1 MISRIQKPGVIPLGN
16 LAQEMV
22 NFGEQQYGQGNARL
36 ERFAAC
42 IIGCGNAPANE
53 GIYRLFVEFVRA
65 LAAKSS
71 VEDKD
76 GEAVEACRK
85 ICDLMGW
92 PPREV

>member
-53 GIYRLFVEFVRA
+53 GI
-65 LAAKSS
+65 
-71 VEDKD
+71 
-76 GEAVEACRK
+76 
-85 ICDLMGW
+85 
-92 PPREV
+92 